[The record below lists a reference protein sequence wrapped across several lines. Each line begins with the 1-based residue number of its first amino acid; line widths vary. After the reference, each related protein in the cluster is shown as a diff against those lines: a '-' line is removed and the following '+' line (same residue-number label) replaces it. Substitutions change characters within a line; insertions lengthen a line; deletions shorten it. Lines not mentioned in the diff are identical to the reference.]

1 MGSTTLEAP
10 AALNNAYGGYTTGM
24 NLLNTTATAG
34 TVTVTYYDTAGTAT
48 VRSASIA
55 ANGYLAIYQGGAL
68 GPPASGTGYTAVLSS
83 TVPIVAIVNE
93 VYNPNPALFTSYNTF
108 AGGTPAAH
116 TALVEFQG
124 SDGWSTGLNI
134 MNTGSSSTSV
144 TVAYYDATT
153 GAAISQV
160 TNTVAANASLPIYQG
175 AAPPTGLPV
184 GTRATAVVTTGAG
197 GQVAVICNEV
207 GPATFM
213 SYGGQ

>member
-1 MGSTTLEAP
+1 
-10 AALNNAYGGYTTGM
+10 
-24 NLLNTTATAG
+24 
-34 TVTVTYYDTAGTAT
+34 
-48 VRSASIA
+48 
-55 ANGYLAIYQGGAL
+55 
-68 GPPASGTGYTAVLSS
+68 
-83 TVPIVAIVNE
+83 

-108 AGGTPAAH
+108 AGGQGAAH
-116 TALVEFQG
+116 TALVENG
-124 SDGWSTGLNI
+124 ADGWITGLNI
-134 MNTGSSSTSV
+134 MNTGSSSTPV
-144 TVAYYDATT
+144 TVSYYDVAT
-153 GAAISQV
+153 GALLSQV